1 MHGNVRQTSIAV
13 VRIHINAG
21 GRDGCLD
28 DIVDIFGNGVSFQAI
43 TSRQDGIQRIV
54 VRRVGIIIGETAG
67 NFDSRFVVAVNLL
80 QCFSLNQGFLIVRG
94 FTEERDFGFF
104 TDQVRTVGVFI
115 TICKVQFGGIG
126 IVVLSRGIDPAAEF
140 CAFSFLVIEANKG
153 DGYQFAGVQVVC
165 ILFGMECCFDRE
177 RCLQNIVSDV
187 FQYNSYG
194 SCILGEIDV
203 AAGCCNGNCFEW
215 LAVLRVNLGP
225 ILGCVDFSRHC
236 IGFNGNTVEVFDG
249 LSARNRDR
257 SQFVFIRVQS
267 AIVIF
272 GGDVEI
278 VDNHFCGIRITF
290 GIQGQV
296 HVKIIRVIILH
307 AGSVDIAEMHGM
319 VVVVCVQPHPVE

>member
-1 MHGNVRQTSIAV
+1 M
-13 VRIHINAG
+13 
-21 GRDGCLD
+21 
-28 DIVDIFGNGVSFQAI
+28 
-43 TSRQDGIQRIV
+43 
-54 VRRVGIIIGETAG
+54 
-67 NFDSRFVVAVNLL
+67 AVNLL
-80 QCFSLNQGFLIVRG
+80 QCFGLNQGFLIVRG
-94 FTEERDFGFF
+94 FTVERDFGFF
-104 TDQVRTVGVFI
+104 PDQVRTVGVFI
-115 TICKVQFGGIG
+115 TVCKVQFGGIG
-126 IVVLSRGIDPAAEF
+126 IVVLGCGIDPTAEF

-153 DGYQFAGVQVVC
+153 DGYQFAGVQVIC
-165 ILFGMECCFDRE
+165 ILFCMECCFDRE
-177 RCLQNIVSDV
+177 RGLQNIVSDV
-187 FQYNSYG
+187 FQYNSHG

-203 AAGCCNGNCFEW
+203 AAGCCNGNSFEW

-225 ILGCVDFSRHC
+225 ILGCVDFNRHR